1 MKPRRI
7 GILTGG
13 GDAPGLNAVLRA
25 VVRTAEKKGGLEAI
39 GILDGFEGLLERRY
53 VPFTSAAVRDLIS
66 KGGTVLGTTN
76 RSNPFAFRDGKGRT
90 LDRSGDVLASM
101 EAKKLDGLVVI
112 GGDGSLRIALRLSEM
127 GLPVVG
133 VPKTIDNDLA
143 ATDYSFGFW
152 TAVET
157 ATDALDK
164 LRDTAESHHRV
175 MILEVMGRDAGWI
188 ALHAGLSG
196 AADVILI
203 PEIPYRV
210 EAVEA
215 KIEERAARGQKFS
228 LVVVAEGAKPV
239 GGSPSIQVED
249 AGDGHPRLGGAG
261 LRLARDLRS
270 RVEHEVRA
278 TVLGHLQR
286 GGSPVPF
293 DRILATRLG
302 RHAAELAAR
311 GKWGRMVC
319 VAGGEIRDVSLDAA
333 VASQKLVDPGGELVG
348 TARAL
353 GTGFGD
359 ELAAEAPRRAKKR
372 AALSGRRASPRSSR
386 RTPPR

>member
-1 MKPRRI
+1 MRPRRI

-25 VVRTAEKKGGLEAI
+25 VVRTAEKSGGLETI
-39 GILDGFEGLLERRY
+39 GILDGFEGLLERRF
-53 VPFTSAAVRDLIS
+53 VPFTSATVRDLIS

-76 RSNPFAFRDGKGRT
+76 RSNPFAFRDGGGGKR
-90 LDRSGDVLASM
+90 DRSGEVLANVR
-101 EAKKLDGLVVI
+101 EAGLDGLVVI
-112 GGDGSLRIALRLSEM
+112 GGDGSLKIARNFSEL

-143 ATDYSFGFW
+143 ATDYTFGFW

-157 ATDALDK
+157 ATDALDR

-228 LVVVAEGAKPV
+228 LVVVAEGAKPE
-239 GGSPSIQVED
+239 GGSQSVQVED
-249 AGDGHPRLGGAG
+249 SGDGFPRLGGAG
-261 LRLARDLRS
+261 VRLANDLKS
-270 RVEHEVRA
+270 RVEHEVRV

-311 GKWGRMVC
+311 GAWGRMVC
-319 VAGGEIRDVSLDAA
+319 VVRGEICDVPLQEA
-333 VASQKLVDPGGELVG
+333 VSSQKLVDPAGELVG

-359 ELAAEAPRRAKKR
+359 E
-372 AALSGRRASPRSSR
+372 G
-386 RTPPR
+386 